1 MAAEKVATDKADG
14 KLGSRSV
21 KPLIWKRRIRE
32 TLRYGRPGRAAERL
46 PGPVVLMYHG
56 VVNQIRDSELDRWNL
71 MRKAFIRH
79 LDYLTRHYEVVPL
92 SQAVQVLGSS
102 DRTPENSVA
111 LTFDDALT
119 SVYEVARPLLRER
132 RLPYTVA
139 VPAGLMDSGQAL
151 WCLELQRLVLQT
163 QRQEMH
169 LEYRH
174 EVVPLKNRDQRLDAA
189 RGLLDDA
196 VRLGGDDR
204 GRLIRSVKDALSASR
219 SDDLSAESGSR
230 VHMTGQ
236 QLKELAAEG
245 ATFAAHGYFHSPLN
259 DAESPSVLRREICEA
274 RTALESLVQRSVD
287 FFVYPYGV
295 RGTAALQT
303 VREAGYRAA
312 FTTRHGCLQP
322 GQDPRDL
329 PRIAAECGL
338 THLRYQLA
346 QLSVQ

>member
-1 MAAEKVATDKADG
+1 
-14 KLGSRSV
+14 V

-32 TLRYGRPGRAAERL
+32 TLQYGRPGRAAERL

-56 VVNQIRDSELDRWNL
+56 VVDQIRDSELDRWNL
-71 MRKAFIRH
+71 TRKAFIRH
-79 LDYLTRHYEVVPL
+79 LDYLSRHYEVVPL
-92 SQAVQVLGSS
+92 TQAVQVLGSS
-102 DRTPENSVA
+102 DRIPENWVA

-139 VPAGLMDSGQAL
+139 VPAGLIDSGHARWCLALQAL
-151 WCLELQRLVLQT
+151 VLHT
-163 QRQEMH
+163 QRQEMY
-169 LEYRH
+169 LECGIRH
-174 EVVPLKNRDQRLDAA
+174 EAVQLKDRGQRLDAV
-189 RGLLDDA
+189 RGLLNAA
-196 VRLGGDDR
+196 VRLGDEDR

-230 VHMTGQ
+230 ALMTGQ
-236 QLKELAAEG
+236 QLKELAPEG
-245 ATFAAHGYFHSPLN
+245 VTFAAHGYFHSPLN

-274 RTALESLVQRSVD
+274 RTALESLVQTSID

-295 RGTAALQT
+295 RGTAALQM

-322 GQDPRDL
+322 GQDPCDL